1 MYSIFS
7 LLPFLNTGIIPTVV
21 SILLYVG
28 LSLGIFSLAK
38 KCGLQKPALAWV
50 PFLRFYVLGS
60 LTDDYLS
67 KSKGKSTKYRM
78 ILPVVV
84 TVAEVAYQLASFA
97 TNAALIMY
105 LFGII
110 GGYFLA
116 VLGVATEMMVFATL
130 AYIVIMI
137 SILTFVSL
145 ISVLSA
151 VISATALVYHG
162 ILVWVL
168 HPLYKMC
175 DRENATLYTVLSILF
190 NFAPAI
196 ALPYAAGKLEPETQ
210 EVFDAYLETE
220 TAEA

>member
-21 SILLYVG
+21 SILLYAG

>member
-38 KCGLQKPALAWV
+38 KCGLKKPALAWV

-97 TNAALIMY
+97 TNAALILY

-116 VLGVATEMMVFATL
+116 VLGVASEIMVFATL